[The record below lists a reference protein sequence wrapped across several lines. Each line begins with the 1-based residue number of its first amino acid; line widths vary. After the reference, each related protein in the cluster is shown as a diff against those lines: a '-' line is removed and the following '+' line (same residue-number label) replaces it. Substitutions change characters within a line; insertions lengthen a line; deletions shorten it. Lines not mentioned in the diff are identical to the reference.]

1 MMIRLC
7 SQICKK
13 KIVSHASLKSII
25 HQAHVRKMA
34 TPYSSITSDG
44 SWTLHYLATWAE
56 VDHDRMAK
64 GILYNYVSPSIQVT
78 SLAGCGTVCVSTVF
92 TLGPQVQVT
101 LLSLMCYPVHR
112 FVWSHIWCFLSVK
125 QNAIDHATHYC
136 RRWVDWSNRIT
147 AATWKWLPVN
157 HVSSK
162 TCPLNWNMPNRMR
175 TWNPMERSWST
186 PYSFSIRHP
195 RDHSCLKNTTKCFNL
210 TVYMQLHGLLKSA
223 WYNKDCSNQAVDN
236 PSSGA
241 QLLVSLKFPATGASC
256 WKTCTRL
263 TTPRCCEGVCRQLG
277 IHQEGRRSSVPQVTV
292 VLVRAI
298 ISCP

>member
-1 MMIRLC
+1 MMIRMIRLC

-101 LLSLMCYPVHR
+101 LLSLMCYSVHR
-112 FVWSHIWCFLSVK
+112 FVCSHIWCFLSVK

-136 RRWVDWSNRIT
+136 RRWVTGAIELQRQLGSDFQWT
-147 AATWKWLPVN
+147 M
-157 HVSSK
+157 SSK

-186 PYSFSIRHP
+186 PYSFSIKVGGIQETTPVSKTWQNVSTSLSTCSYTVCSNLLGITKIAPIKRLTIP
-195 RDHSCLKNTTKCFNL
+195 RLEHSCS
-210 TVYMQLHGLLKSA
+210 SA
-223 WYNKDCSNQAVDN
+223 WNSQPLGRVVERPAQGWLPQDVVKGYVDSWASIKRVAGAVCHRW
-236 PSSGA
+236 PW
-241 QLLVSLKFPATGASC
+241 F
-256 WKTCTRL
+256 
-263 TTPRCCEGVCRQLG
+263 
-277 IHQEGRRSSVPQVTV
+277 
-292 VLVRAI
+292 
-298 ISCP
+298 